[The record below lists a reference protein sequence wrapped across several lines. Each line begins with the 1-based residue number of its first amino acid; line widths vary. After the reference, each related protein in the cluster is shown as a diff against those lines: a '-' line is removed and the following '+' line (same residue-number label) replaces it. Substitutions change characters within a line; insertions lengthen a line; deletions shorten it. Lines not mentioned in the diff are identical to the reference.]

1 MGYVPLYGNDWN
13 VKRGQYDDMKRY
25 LDNYAWHMGVNPE
38 DLGYGEDVHLTI
50 DPQDTIKS
58 GGHGIFREWTTNGNR
73 ELVMAAPLGAG
84 PNMYRQR
91 SWPSIFS
98 HEMFHYQD
106 EKAPTSEVEKYAQ
119 NDKYLAKMFGNHW
132 PLEETTARG
141 ADAYFDLISK
151 PGPHS
156 MESYPVVDRSPSG
169 LRAGNISEERGYEWV
184 VAPGDENIPVKDQR
198 LIKKTVKPR
207 SKYKQVPED
216 AGISQETYQVYH
228 DFFNRLHPNRESKY

>member
-50 DPQDTIKS
+50 DPQDTTKS
-58 GGHGIFREWTTNGNR
+58 GGLGIFRERTTNGNVDER

-84 PNMYRQR
+84 INVYGQR

-156 MESYPVVDRSPSG
+156 MESYRVVDK
-169 LRAGNISEERGYEWV
+169 
-184 VAPGDENIPVKDQR
+184 PGGVESYVKDDNTLGVR
-198 LIKKTVKPR
+198 VRKATH
-207 SKYKQVPED
+207 KQVPVD
-216 AGISQETYQVYH
+216 AGISQETYQAYH
-228 DFFNRLHPNRESKY
+228 DFFNRLYPNRKSRY